1 MHTLSDLRI
10 GQRLSLGFLAIIV
23 LMVILTVVGIQ
34 RVRSIDR
41 QLTAINEVNSVKQR
55 YAINFRGS
63 VHDRAIAL
71 RDVVLMDAP
80 ADRHAAEQLIDK
92 LTADYARSAQPLDTM
107 IAASTDAREKT
118 ILQQI
123 KSIEQRTLPL
133 IAQVRAFRD
142 ASDRSHAEQR
152 LLQEA
157 RPAFIDWL
165 ASINAFI
172 DLQEQ
177 KNRQA
182 AKQAVATARG
192 FAMLM
197 VISTVIALLLGATIA
212 LLLTRSV
219 VLPLR
224 LSLQLA
230 ERISAGDLGTPDTAA
245 SKDESGQLLRA
256 MQQMQ
261 RRLRDVISAQRTMAA
276 RHDAGQISYRTDA
289 QQFPG
294 EYAHMVQDTNALVHA
309 HVQTQ
314 LRMTEVMGRY
324 AIGDLAPEIEH
335 YPCEKAAITTTMQ
348 QVKQNLRAINAQIHA
363 LTQAACA
370 GDFALRGQ
378 PEKFEHDFR
387 LMVENLNTM
396 MATADS
402 NLAKFSQLLR
412 AIADGDLTVRM
423 SGNFHG
429 VFAAMRDDANST
441 VHRLTDIVSQIQ
453 TTSNS
458 IGFAAEDIAS
468 GNQELARR
476 SEQQAA
482 NLEETA
488 ASMEELTST
497 VKQNAEHAG
506 RANQLA
512 RGAATIASQ
521 GRDVVGTSTV
531 KQNAEHAGR
540 ANQLARG
547 AATIASQGRDVVGQV
562 IDTMSGIEASSRRIA
577 DIISVIDGIAFQTN
591 ILALNAAVEAARAGE
606 QGRGF
611 AVVASEVRTLSHRSS
626 DAAKEIKRLI
636 DDSVQRVADGSALVH
651 KAGTTMGEVVTSVQ
665 HVTDIMGHISA
676 ASQEQA
682 GGIEQV
688 NHTIAQMDE
697 TTQQNVRLVEAA
709 STAARALEDH
719 SVQLTRAVEVFKVK
733 ERNTPALFNPD
744 RT

>member
-1 MHTLSDLRI
+1 MHTLSNLRI

-80 ADRHAAEQLIDK
+80 SDRHAAEQLIDK
-92 LTADYARSAQPLDTM
+92 LAADYARSAQPLDNM

-133 IAQVRAFRD
+133 IAQVRTFRD
-142 ASDRSHAEQR
+142 AADRMHAEQR

-182 AKQAVATARG
+182 AKEAVATARG

-197 VISTVIALLLGATIA
+197 VISTVVALLLGAAIA

-230 ERISAGDLGTPDTAA
+230 ERISAGDLSSSDTQAG
-245 SKDESGQLLRA
+245 KDESGQLLRA

-276 RHDAGQISYRTDA
+276 RHDAGQITYRSDPR
-289 QQFPG
+289 QFPG
-294 EYAHMVQDTNALVHA
+294 EYAHMVQDTNVLVHA

-324 AIGDLAPEIEH
+324 AVGDLTPEIEH
-335 YPCEKAAITTTMQ
+335 YPGEKAAITTTMQ
-348 QVKQNLRAINAQIHA
+348 QVKQNLLAINAQIHA

-396 MATADS
+396 MATSDT
-402 NLAKFSQLLR
+402 NLAKLSELLR

-423 SGNFHG
+423 SGNYHG

-441 VHRLTDIVSQIQ
+441 VHRLTGIVSQIQ

-468 GNQELARR
+468 SNQELARR
-476 SEQQAA
+476 SDQQAT
-482 NLEETA
+482 NLEQTA

-512 RGAATIASQ
+512 RGAAQVASE
-521 GRDVVGTSTV
+521 GRDVVS
-531 KQNAEHAGR
+531 
-540 ANQLARG
+540 
-547 AATIASQGRDVVGQV
+547 QV
-562 IDTMSGIEASSRRIA
+562 IETMSGIEASSKRIA

-636 DDSVQRVADGSALVH
+636 EDSVQRVADGSALVH

-719 SVQLTRAVEVFKVK
+719 SVELIRTVEVFKVK
-733 ERNTPALFNPD
+733 ATVM
-744 RT
+744 

>member
-1 MHTLSDLRI
+1 MSLLSNLRI
-10 GQRLSLGFLAIIV
+10 GQRLALGFLAIIV
-23 LMVILTVVGIQ
+23 LMVIITVVGIQ
-34 RVRSIDR
+34 RVRSIDQ

-71 RDVVLMDAP
+71 RDVVLLDDP
-80 ADRHAAEQLIDK
+80 AERHTAEQSIDK
-92 LTADYARSAQPLDTM
+92 LAADYARSAKPLDDM
-107 IAASTDAREKT
+107 IAASTDAEEKA
-118 ILQQI
+118 ILQRI
-123 KSIEQRTLPL
+123 KAVEQRTMPL

-142 ASDRSHAEQR
+142 GADKPHAEQR
-152 LLQEA
+152 LLQQA
-157 RPAFIDWL
+157 RPAFVAWL

-172 DLQEQ
+172 DLQEA
-177 KNRQA
+177 KNRAA
-182 AKQAVATARG
+182 AKDAVTTARG

-197 VISTVIALLLGATIA
+197 VVSTVIALLLGATIA
-212 LLLTRSV
+212 WLLTRSV

-224 LSLQLA
+224 QSLRLA
-230 ERISAGDLGTPDTAA
+230 ERINDGDLRSQDLPT

-261 RRLRDVISAQRTMAA
+261 RRLQDVISAQRSMAA
-276 RHDAGQISYRTDA
+276 RHDAGEISYRTDA

-294 EYAHMVQDTNALVHA
+294 EYGHMVQDTNALVHA

-314 LRMTEVMGRY
+314 LRMTEVMGSY
-324 AIGDLAPEIEH
+324 AIGDLAPEIEQ
-335 YPCEKAAITTTMQ
+335 YPGEKAAITATMQ
-348 QVKQNLRAINAQIHA
+348 QVKQNLRAINAQIQQ
-363 LTQAACA
+363 LTQATCA
-370 GDFALRGQ
+370 GNFALRGQ

-396 MATADS
+396 MATSDT
-402 NLAKFSQLLR
+402 NLARFSDLLR
-412 AIADGDLTVRM
+412 CIADGDLTVRM
-423 SGNFHG
+423 TGNFHG
-429 VFAAMRDDANST
+429 VFASMRDDANST
-441 VHRLTDIVSQIQ
+441 VHRLTDIVTHIQ

-468 GNQELARR
+468 GNQELSRR

-482 NLEETA
+482 SLEETA

-512 RGAATIASQ
+512 LGAAAIAS
-521 GRDVVGTSTV
+521 
-531 KQNAEHAGR
+531 E
-540 ANQLARG
+540 
-547 AATIASQGRDVVGQV
+547 GRDVVGQV
-562 IDTMSGIEASSRRIA
+562 IEQMSGIEASSRRIA

-636 DDSVQRVADGSALVH
+636 DDSVQRVADGATLVH

-688 NHTIAQMDE
+688 NLTIAQMDE
-697 TTQQNVRLVEAA
+697 TTQQNVSLVEAA
-709 STAARALEDH
+709 STAARSLEAH
-719 SVQLTRAVEVFKVK
+719 STQLTQAVEVFKV
-733 ERNTPALFNPD
+733 NASVI
-744 RT
+744 

>member
-1 MHTLSDLRI
+1 MHFFPNLRI
-10 GQRLSLGFLAIIV
+10 GQRLALGFLAIIV

-34 RVRSIDR
+34 RVRSIDQ

-71 RDVVLMDAP
+71 RDVVLMDDP
-80 ADRHAAEQLIDK
+80 AERHAAEQSIDK
-92 LTADYARSAQPLDTM
+92 LAADYARAAQPLDDM
-107 IAASTDAREKT
+107 IASSTDAKEKD
-118 ILQQI
+118 ILRQI
-123 KSIEQRTLPL
+123 KSVEQRTLPL

-142 ASDRSHAEQR
+142 AADKAQAEQH
-152 LLQEA
+152 LLQQA
-157 RPAFIDWL
+157 RPAFIAWL

-172 DLQEQ
+172 DLQEA

-182 AKQAVATARG
+182 ARQAVATARG
-192 FAMLM
+192 FSMLM
-197 VISTVIALLLGATIA
+197 VMSTVVALLLGATIA
-212 LLLTRSV
+212 FLLTRSV

-224 LSLQLA
+224 QSLRLA
-230 ERISAGDLGTPDTAA
+230 QRINDGDLRSQDAA
-245 SKDESGQLLRA
+245 TGNDESGQLLRA

-261 RRLRDVISAQRTMAA
+261 RRLQEVIWAQRSMAA
-276 RHDAGQISYRTDA
+276 RHDAGEISYRTDP
-289 QQFPG
+289 QGFPG
-294 EYAHMVQDTNALVHA
+294 EYGDMVQDTNALVHA

-314 LRMTEVMGRY
+314 LRMTQVMGSY
-324 AIGDLAPEIEH
+324 AIGDLTQDIEQ
-335 YPCEKAAITTTMQ
+335 YPGEKSAITATMQ
-348 QVKQNLRAINAQIHA
+348 QVKRNLQAINAQIQE

-370 GDFALRGQ
+370 GDFALRGKA
-378 PEKFEHDFR
+378 ETFEHDFR

-396 MATADS
+396 MATSDT
-402 NLAKFSQLLR
+402 NLASFSGLLR

-429 VFAAMRDDANST
+429 VVASMRDDANST
-441 VHRLTDIVSQIQ
+441 VHRLTDIVTRIQ

-458 IGFAAEDIAS
+458 ISFAAEDIAS
-468 GNQELARR
+468 GNQQLAQR

-482 NLEETA
+482 SLEETA

-497 VKQNAEHAG
+497 VKQNAEHAT

-512 RGAATIASQ
+512 RGAAAIAS
-521 GRDVVGTSTV
+521 
-531 KQNAEHAGR
+531 E
-540 ANQLARG
+540 
-547 AATIASQGRDVVGQV
+547 GRDVVGQV
-562 IDTMSGIEASSRRIA
+562 IEQMSGIEASSRRIA

-636 DDSVQRVADGSALVH
+636 DDSVQRVADGSTLVH
-651 KAGTTMGEVVTSVQ
+651 TAGTTMGEIVTSVQ
-665 HVTDIMGHISA
+665 HVTDIMAHISA

-697 TTQQNVRLVEAA
+697 TTQHNVRLVEAA
-709 STAARALEDH
+709 STAAHALEQH
-719 SVQLTRAVEVFKVK
+719 SAQLTRAVEVFKV
-733 ERNTPALFNPD
+733 NATVL
-744 RT
+744 

>member
-1 MHTLSDLRI
+1 MSLLSNLRI
-10 GQRLSLGFLAIIV
+10 GQRLALGFLAIIV

-34 RVRSIDR
+34 RVRSIDQ

-71 RDVVLMDAP
+71 RDVVLLDDP
-80 ADRHAAEQLIDK
+80 AERHTAEQSIDK
-92 LTADYARSAQPLDTM
+92 LAADYARSAKPLDDM
-107 IAASTDAREKT
+107 IAASTDAEEKA
-118 ILQQI
+118 ILQRI
-123 KSIEQRTLPL
+123 KAIEQRTMPL

-142 ASDRSHAEQR
+142 GADKPHAEQR
-152 LLQEA
+152 LLQQA
-157 RPAFIDWL
+157 RPAFVAWL
-165 ASINAFI
+165 SSINAFI
-172 DLQEQ
+172 DLQEA
-177 KNRQA
+177 KNRAA
-182 AKQAVATARG
+182 AKDAVTTARG

-197 VISTVIALLLGATIA
+197 VVSTVIALLLGAAIA
-212 LLLTRSV
+212 WLLTRSV

-224 LSLQLA
+224 QSLRLA
-230 ERISAGDLGTPDTAA
+230 ERINDGDLRSQDLPT

-261 RRLRDVISAQRTMAA
+261 RRLQDVISAQRNMAA
-276 RHDAGQISYRTDA
+276 RHDAGEISYRTDA

-294 EYAHMVQDTNALVHA
+294 EYGHMVQDTNALVHA

-314 LRMTEVMGRY
+314 LRMTEVMGSY
-324 AIGDLAPEIEH
+324 AIGDLAPEIEQ
-335 YPCEKAAITTTMQ
+335 YPGEKAAITATMQ
-348 QVKQNLRAINAQIHA
+348 QVKQNLRAINAQIQQ

-370 GDFALRGQ
+370 GNFALRGQ

-396 MATADS
+396 MATSDT
-402 NLAKFSQLLR
+402 NLARFSDLLR
-412 AIADGDLTVRM
+412 CIADGDLTVRM
-423 SGNFHG
+423 TGNFHG
-429 VFAAMRDDANST
+429 VFASMRDDANST
-441 VHRLTDIVSQIQ
+441 VHRLTDIVTHIQ

-468 GNQELARR
+468 GNQELSRR

-482 NLEETA
+482 SLEETA

-512 RGAATIASQ
+512 LGAAAIAS
-521 GRDVVGTSTV
+521 
-531 KQNAEHAGR
+531 E
-540 ANQLARG
+540 
-547 AATIASQGRDVVGQV
+547 GRDVVGQV
-562 IDTMSGIEASSRRIA
+562 IEQMSGIEASSRRIA

-636 DDSVQRVADGSALVH
+636 DDSVQRVADGATLVH

-688 NHTIAQMDE
+688 NLTIAQMDE
-697 TTQQNVRLVEAA
+697 TTQQNVSLVEAA
-709 STAARALEDH
+709 STAARSLEAH
-719 SVQLTRAVEVFKVK
+719 STQLTQAVEVFKV
-733 ERNTPALFNPD
+733 NASVI
-744 RT
+744 

>member
-197 VISTVIALLLGATIA
+197 VISTVIALMLGATIA

-309 HVQTQ
+309 QVQTQ

-335 YPCEKAAITTTMQ
+335 YPGEKAAITTTMQ
-348 QVKQNLRAINAQIHA
+348 QVKQNLRAINAQIHT

-412 AIADGDLTVRM
+412 AIADGDLTMRM

-512 RGAATIASQ
+512 RGAATIASE
-521 GRDVVGTSTV
+521 GRDVVS
-531 KQNAEHAGR
+531 
-540 ANQLARG
+540 
-547 AATIASQGRDVVGQV
+547 QV

-719 SVQLTRAVEVFKVK
+719 SVQLIRAVEVFKVK
-733 ERNTPALFNPD
+733 AAVI
-744 RT
+744 

>member
-1 MHTLSDLRI
+1 MHFFPNLRI
-10 GQRLSLGFLAIIV
+10 GQRLALGFLAIIV

-34 RVRSIDR
+34 RVRSIDQ

-71 RDVVLMDAP
+71 RDVVLMDDP
-80 ADRHAAEQLIDK
+80 SDRHAAEQSIDK
-92 LTADYARSAQPLDTM
+92 LAADYARAAQPLDDM
-107 IAASTDAREKT
+107 IASLTDAKEKD

-142 ASDRSHAEQR
+142 AADKAQAEQH
-152 LLQEA
+152 LLQQA
-157 RPAFIDWL
+157 RPAFIAWL

-172 DLQEQ
+172 DLQEA

-182 AKQAVATARG
+182 ARQAVATARG

-197 VISTVIALLLGATIA
+197 VMSTVVALLLGAAIA
-212 LLLTRSV
+212 FLLTRSV

-224 LSLQLA
+224 QSLRLA
-230 ERISAGDLGTPDTAA
+230 QRINDGDLRSQDAA
-245 SKDESGQLLRA
+245 TGNDESGQLLRA

-261 RRLRDVISAQRTMAA
+261 RRLQEVIWAQRSMAA
-276 RHDAGQISYRTDA
+276 RHDAGEISYRTDP
-289 QQFPG
+289 QGFPG
-294 EYAHMVQDTNALVHA
+294 EYGDMVQDTNALVHA

-314 LRMTEVMGRY
+314 LRMTQIMGSY
-324 AIGDLAPEIEH
+324 AIGDLTQDIEQ
-335 YPCEKAAITTTMQ
+335 YPGEKSAITATMQ
-348 QVKQNLRAINAQIHA
+348 QVKRNLQAINAQIQE

-370 GDFALRGQ
+370 GDFALRGKA
-378 PEKFEHDFR
+378 ETFEHDFR

-396 MATADS
+396 MATSDT
-402 NLAKFSQLLR
+402 NLASFSGLLR

-429 VFAAMRDDANST
+429 VFASMRDDANST
-441 VHRLTDIVSQIQ
+441 VHRLTDIVTRIQ

-458 IGFAAEDIAS
+458 ISFVAEDIAS
-468 GNQELARR
+468 GNQQLAQR

-482 NLEETA
+482 SLEETA

-497 VKQNAEHAG
+497 VKQNAEHAT

-512 RGAATIASQ
+512 RGAAAIAS
-521 GRDVVGTSTV
+521 
-531 KQNAEHAGR
+531 E
-540 ANQLARG
+540 
-547 AATIASQGRDVVGQV
+547 GRDVVGQV
-562 IDTMSGIEASSRRIA
+562 IEQMSGIEASSRRIA

-636 DDSVQRVADGSALVH
+636 DDSVQRVADGSTLVH
-651 KAGTTMGEVVTSVQ
+651 TAGTTMGEIVTSVQ
-665 HVTDIMGHISA
+665 HVTDIMAHISA

-697 TTQQNVRLVEAA
+697 TTQHNVRLVEAA
-709 STAARALEDH
+709 STAAHALEQH
-719 SVQLTRAVEVFKVK
+719 SAQLTRAVEVFKV
-733 ERNTPALFNPD
+733 NATVL
-744 RT
+744 

>member
-1 MHTLSDLRI
+1 MHLLSNLRI
-10 GQRLSLGFLAIIV
+10 GQRLALGFLSIIV

-34 RVRSIDR
+34 RVRSIDQ

-92 LTADYARSAQPLDTM
+92 LAADYARSAQPLDDM
-107 IAASTDAREKT
+107 IAASTDAKEKA

-123 KSIEQRTLPL
+123 QSIEQRTMPL
-133 IAQVRAFRD
+133 ITQVRSFRD
-142 ASDRSHAEQR
+142 ASDRLHAEQQ
-152 LLQEA
+152 LLQQA

-172 DLQEQ
+172 DLQEA
-177 KNRQA
+177 KNRAA

-197 VISTVIALLLGATIA
+197 VISTVVALLLGATIA
-212 LLLTRSV
+212 FLLTRSV

-224 LSLQLA
+224 QSLQLA
-230 ERISAGDLGTPDTAA
+230 QRINEGDLRSQDAPTG
-245 SKDESGQLLRA
+245 SDESGQLLRA
-256 MQQMQ
+256 MQHMQ
-261 RRLRDVISAQRTMAA
+261 HRLQDVISAQRTMAS
-276 RHDAGQISYRTDA
+276 RHDAGEISYRTDA
-289 QQFPG
+289 QRFPG
-294 EYAHMVQDTNALVHA
+294 EYGHMVQDTNALVHA

-324 AIGDLAPEIEH
+324 AVGDLAPEIEQ
-335 YPCEKAAITTTMQ
+335 YPGEKAAITATMQ

-378 PEKFEHDFR
+378 PDKFEHDFR

-396 MATADS
+396 MATSDT
-402 NLAKFSQLLR
+402 NLAKFSELLR

-429 VFAAMRDDANST
+429 VFASMRDDANST
-441 VHRLTDIVSQIQ
+441 VHRLTDIVTRIQ

-458 IGFAAEDIAS
+458 IGFAAEDITG
-468 GNQELARR
+468 GNQELTRR

-482 NLEETA
+482 SLEETA

-512 RGAATIASQ
+512 
-521 GRDVVGTSTV
+521 
-531 KQNAEHAGR
+531 
-540 ANQLARG
+540 LG

-562 IDTMSGIEASSRRIA
+562 IEQMSGIEASSKRIA

-636 DDSVQRVADGSALVH
+636 DDSVQRVADGSTLVH
-651 KAGTTMGEVVTSVQ
+651 QAGTTMGEVVTSVQ
-665 HVTDIMGHISA
+665 HVTDIIGHISA

-709 STAARALEDH
+709 STAAHALEEH
-719 SVQLTRAVEVFKVK
+719 STQLTRAVEVFKV
-733 ERNTPALFNPD
+733 NATVL
-744 RT
+744 

>member
-1 MHTLSDLRI
+1 MHLLSNLRI
-10 GQRLSLGFLAIIV
+10 GQRLALGFLSLIV

-71 RDVVLMDAP
+71 RDVVLMKDP
-80 ADRHAAEQLIDK
+80 ADRHAAEQSIDK
-92 LTADYARSAQPLDTM
+92 LAADYARSAQPLDDM
-107 IAASTDAREKT
+107 LAASTDGNEKA
-118 ILQQI
+118 ILERI
-123 KSIEQRTLPL
+123 KSIEQRTMPL
-133 IAQVRAFRD
+133 IAQVRASREAED
-142 ASDRSHAEQR
+142 TSNAEQQ
-152 LLQEA
+152 LLQQA

-172 DLQEQ
+172 DLQEA
-177 KNRQA
+177 KNRAA
-182 AKQAVATARG
+182 AKDAVATARG

-197 VISTVIALLLGATIA
+197 VLSTVVALLLGAAIA
-212 LLLTRSV
+212 FLLTRSV

-224 LSLQLA
+224 QSLQLA
-230 ERISAGDLGTPDTAA
+230 QRISQGDLRSTDIGARN
-245 SKDESGQLLRA
+245 DESGQLLRA

-261 RRLRDVISAQRTMAA
+261 RRLQEVISAQRDMAA

-289 QQFPG
+289 QRFPG
-294 EYAHMVQDTNALVHA
+294 EYGHMVQDTNALVDA

-324 AIGDLAPEIEH
+324 AVGDLAPEIEH
-335 YPCEKAAITTTMQ
+335 YPGEKATITTTMQ

-378 PEKFEHDFR
+378 PEAFEHDFR

-396 MATADS
+396 MATADT
-402 NLAKFSQLLR
+402 NLARFSELLR

-441 VHRLTDIVSQIQ
+441 VHRLTDIVTQIQ

-482 NLEETA
+482 SLEETA

-512 RGAATIASQ
+512 LGAAA
-521 GRDVVGTSTV
+521 
-531 KQNAEHAGR
+531 
-540 ANQLARG
+540 
-547 AATIASQGRDVVGQV
+547 IASQGRDVVGQV
-562 IDTMSGIEASSRRIA
+562 IATMTGIEDASKRIA

-688 NHTIAQMDE
+688 THTIAQMDE

-709 STAARALEDH
+709 STAARTLEDH
-719 SVQLTRAVEVFKVK
+719 STHLSRAVEVFKV
-733 ERNTPALFNPD
+733 NAGVM
-744 RT
+744 

>member
-1 MHTLSDLRI
+1 MHLFPNLRI
-10 GQRLSLGFLAIIV
+10 GQRLALGFLAIIV

-34 RVRSIDR
+34 RVRSIDQ

-71 RDVVLMDAP
+71 RDVVLMDDP
-80 ADRHAAEQLIDK
+80 AERHAAEQSIDK
-92 LTADYARSAQPLDTM
+92 LAADYARAAQPLDDM
-107 IAASTDAREKT
+107 IASSTDAKEKD
-118 ILQQI
+118 ILRQI
-123 KSIEQRTLPL
+123 KSVEQRTLPL

-142 ASDRSHAEQR
+142 AADKAQAEQH
-152 LLQEA
+152 LLQQA
-157 RPAFIDWL
+157 RPAFIAWL

-172 DLQEQ
+172 DLQEA

-182 AKQAVATARG
+182 ARQAVATARG

-197 VISTVIALLLGATIA
+197 VMSTVVALLLGATIA
-212 LLLTRSV
+212 FLLTRS
-219 VLPLR
+219 
-224 LSLQLA
+224 
-230 ERISAGDLGTPDTAA
+230 
-245 SKDESGQLLRA
+245 LLRA
-256 MQQMQ
+256 MQQMH
-261 RRLRDVISAQRTMAA
+261 RRLHEVIWAQRSMAA
-276 RHDAGQISYRTDA
+276 RHDAGEISYRTDP
-289 QQFPG
+289 QGFPG
-294 EYAHMVQDTNALVHA
+294 EYGDMVQDTNALVHA

-314 LRMTEVMGRY
+314 LRMTQVMGSY
-324 AIGDLAPEIEH
+324 AIGDLTQDIEQ
-335 YPCEKAAITTTMQ
+335 YPGEKSAITATMQ
-348 QVKQNLRAINAQIHA
+348 QVKRNLQAINAQIQE

-370 GDFALRGQ
+370 GDFALRGKA
-378 PEKFEHDFR
+378 ETFEHDFR

-396 MATADS
+396 MATSDT
-402 NLAKFSQLLR
+402 NLASFSGLLR

-429 VFAAMRDDANST
+429 VFASMRDDANST
-441 VHRLTDIVSQIQ
+441 VHRLTDIVTRIQ

-458 IGFAAEDIAS
+458 ISFAAEDIAS
-468 GNQELARR
+468 GNQQLAQR

-482 NLEETA
+482 SLEETA

-497 VKQNAEHAG
+497 VKQNAEHAT

-512 RGAATIASQ
+512 RGAAAIAS
-521 GRDVVGTSTV
+521 
-531 KQNAEHAGR
+531 E
-540 ANQLARG
+540 
-547 AATIASQGRDVVGQV
+547 GRDVVGQV
-562 IDTMSGIEASSRRIA
+562 IEQMSGIEASSRRIA

-636 DDSVQRVADGSALVH
+636 DDSVQRVADGSTLVH
-651 KAGTTMGEVVTSVQ
+651 KAGTTMGEIVTSVQ
-665 HVTDIMGHISA
+665 HVTDIMAHISA

-697 TTQQNVRLVEAA
+697 TTQHNVRLVEAA
-709 STAARALEDH
+709 STAAHALEQH
-719 SVQLTRAVEVFKVK
+719 SAQLTRAVEVFKV
-733 ERNTPALFNPD
+733 NATVL
-744 RT
+744 

>member
-1 MHTLSDLRI
+1 MHFFPNLRI
-10 GQRLSLGFLAIIV
+10 GQRLALGFLAIIV

-34 RVRSIDR
+34 RVRSIDQ

-71 RDVVLMDAP
+71 RDVVLMDDP
-80 ADRHAAEQLIDK
+80 ADRHAAEQSIDK
-92 LTADYARSAQPLDTM
+92 LAADYARAAQPLDDM
-107 IAASTDAREKT
+107 IASSTDAKEKD
-118 ILQQI
+118 ILRQI
-123 KSIEQRTLPL
+123 KSVEQRTLPL

-142 ASDRSHAEQR
+142 AADKAQAEQH
-152 LLQEA
+152 LLQQA
-157 RPAFIDWL
+157 RPAFIAWL

-172 DLQEQ
+172 DLQEA

-182 AKQAVATARG
+182 ARQAVATARG

-197 VISTVIALLLGATIA
+197 VMSTVVALLLGATIA
-212 LLLTRSV
+212 FLLTRSV

-224 LSLQLA
+224 QSLRLA
-230 ERISAGDLGTPDTAA
+230 QRINDGDLRSQDAA
-245 SKDESGQLLRA
+245 TGNDESGQLLRA

-261 RRLRDVISAQRTMAA
+261 RRLHEVIWAQRSMAA
-276 RHDAGQISYRTDA
+276 RHDAGEISYRTDP
-289 QQFPG
+289 QGFPG
-294 EYAHMVQDTNALVHA
+294 EYGDMVQDTNALVHA

-314 LRMTEVMGRY
+314 LRMTQVMGSY
-324 AIGDLAPEIEH
+324 AIGDLTQDIEQ
-335 YPCEKAAITTTMQ
+335 YPGEKSAITATMQ
-348 QVKQNLRAINAQIHA
+348 QVKRNLQAINAQIQE

-370 GDFALRGQ
+370 GDFALRGKA
-378 PEKFEHDFR
+378 ETFEHDFR

-396 MATADS
+396 MATSDT
-402 NLAKFSQLLR
+402 NLASFSGLLR

-429 VFAAMRDDANST
+429 VFASMRDDANST
-441 VHRLTDIVSQIQ
+441 VHRLTDIVTRIQ

-458 IGFAAEDIAS
+458 ISFAAEDIAS
-468 GNQELARR
+468 GNQQLAQR

-482 NLEETA
+482 SLEETA

-497 VKQNAEHAG
+497 VKQNAEHAT

-512 RGAATIASQ
+512 RGAAAIAS
-521 GRDVVGTSTV
+521 
-531 KQNAEHAGR
+531 E
-540 ANQLARG
+540 
-547 AATIASQGRDVVGQV
+547 GRDVVGQV
-562 IDTMSGIEASSRRIA
+562 IEQMSGIEASSRRIA

-636 DDSVQRVADGSALVH
+636 DDSVQRVADGSTLVH
-651 KAGTTMGEVVTSVQ
+651 KAGTTMGEIVTSVQ
-665 HVTDIMGHISA
+665 HVTDIMAHISA

-697 TTQQNVRLVEAA
+697 TTQHNVRLVEAA
-709 STAARALEDH
+709 STAAHALEQH
-719 SVQLTRAVEVFKVK
+719 SAQLTRAVEVFKV
-733 ERNTPALFNPD
+733 NATVL
-744 RT
+744 

>member
-1 MHTLSDLRI
+1 MHFLSNLRI
-10 GQRLSLGFLAIIV
+10 GQRLALGFLTIIV

-71 RDVVLMDAP
+71 RDVVLLDDP
-80 ADRHAAEQLIDK
+80 AERHAAEQLIDK
-92 LTADYARSAQPLDTM
+92 LAADYARSAQPLDDM
-107 IAASTDAREKT
+107 LAASTDTNEKA
-118 ILQQI
+118 ILQRI
-123 KSIEQRTLPL
+123 KTVEQRTMPL
-133 IAQVRAFRD
+133 IAQVRGFREAAD
-142 ASDRSHAEQR
+142 KPHAEQQ
-152 LLQEA
+152 LLQQA

-172 DLQEQ
+172 DLQEA
-177 KNRQA
+177 KNRAA
-182 AKQAVATARG
+182 AKDAVATARG

-197 VISTVIALLLGATIA
+197 VLSTVVALLLGATIA

-224 LSLQLA
+224 QSLQLA
-230 ERISAGDLGTPDTAA
+230 QRISQGDLR
-245 SKDESGQLLRA
+245 SKDAQAGNDESGQLLRA

-261 RRLRDVISAQRTMAA
+261 HRLQEVISAQRDMAA
-276 RHDAGQISYRTDA
+276 RHDAGQTSYRTDA
-289 QQFPG
+289 QRFPG
-294 EYAHMVQDTNALVHA
+294 EYGHMVQDTNALVDA

-324 AIGDLAPEIEH
+324 AVGDLTPEIEQ
-335 YPCEKAAITTTMQ
+335 YPGEKAVITTTMQ

-370 GDFALRGQ
+370 GNFALRGH
-378 PEKFEHDFR
+378 PDHFEHDFR

-396 MATADS
+396 MATADT
-402 NLAKFSQLLR
+402 NLARFSELLR

-441 VHRLTDIVSQIQ
+441 VHRLTDIVTQIQ

-482 NLEETA
+482 SLEETA

-497 VKQNAEHAG
+497 VKQNAEHAS

-512 RGAATIASQ
+512 LGAAAIASQ
-521 GRDVVGTSTV
+521 GRDVV
-531 KQNAEHAGR
+531 
-540 ANQLARG
+540 
-547 AATIASQGRDVVGQV
+547 DQV
-562 IDTMSGIEASSRRIA
+562 IDTMSGIEDASKRIA

-636 DDSVQRVADGSALVH
+636 DDSVQRVTDGSALVH
-651 KAGTTMGEVVTSVQ
+651 TAGTTMGEVVTSVQ
-665 HVTDIMGHISA
+665 HVTDIMANISA

-709 STAARALEDH
+709 STAAHALEEH
-719 SVQLTRAVEVFKVK
+719 SVQLNRAVEVFKV
-733 ERNTPALFNPD
+733 NAVVM
-744 RT
+744 

>member
-1 MHTLSDLRI
+1 
-10 GQRLSLGFLAIIV
+10 
-23 LMVILTVVGIQ
+23 MVILTVVGIQ
-34 RVRSIDR
+34 RVRSIDQ

-71 RDVVLMDAP
+71 RDVVLMDDP
-80 ADRHAAEQLIDK
+80 SDRHAAEQSIDK
-92 LTADYARSAQPLDTM
+92 LAADYARAAQPLDDM
-107 IAASTDAREKT
+107 IASSTDAKEKD

-123 KSIEQRTLPL
+123 KSIEQPTLPL

-142 ASDRSHAEQR
+142 AADKAQAEQH
-152 LLQEA
+152 LLQQA
-157 RPAFIDWL
+157 RPAFIAWL

-172 DLQEQ
+172 DLQEA

-182 AKQAVATARG
+182 ARQAVATARG

-197 VISTVIALLLGATIA
+197 VMSTVVALLLGAAIA
-212 LLLTRSV
+212 FLLTRSV

-224 LSLQLA
+224 QSLRLA
-230 ERISAGDLGTPDTAA
+230 QRINDGDLRSQDAA
-245 SKDESGQLLRA
+245 TGNDESGQLLRA

-261 RRLRDVISAQRTMAA
+261 RRLQEVISAQRSMAA
-276 RHDAGQISYRTDA
+276 RHDAGEISYRTDP
-289 QQFPG
+289 QGFPG
-294 EYAHMVQDTNALVHA
+294 EYGDMVQDTNALVHA

-314 LRMTEVMGRY
+314 LRMTQVMGSY
-324 AIGDLAPEIEH
+324 AVGDLTQDIEQ
-335 YPCEKAAITTTMQ
+335 YPGEKSAITATMQ
-348 QVKQNLRAINAQIHA
+348 QVKRNLQAINAQIQE

-370 GDFALRGQ
+370 GDFALRGKA
-378 PEKFEHDFR
+378 ETFEHDFR

-396 MATADS
+396 MATSDT
-402 NLAKFSQLLR
+402 NLASVSGLLR

-429 VFAAMRDDANST
+429 VFASMRDDANST
-441 VHRLTDIVSQIQ
+441 VHRLTDIVTRIQ

-468 GNQELARR
+468 GNQELAQR

-482 NLEETA
+482 SLEETA

-497 VKQNAEHAG
+497 VKQNAEHAA
-506 RANQLA
+506 RANRLA
-512 RGAATIASQ
+512 RGAAAIA
-521 GRDVVGTSTV
+521 T
-531 KQNAEHAGR
+531 E
-540 ANQLARG
+540 
-547 AATIASQGRDVVGQV
+547 GRDVVGQV
-562 IDTMSGIEASSRRIA
+562 IEQMSGIEAASRRIA

-636 DDSVQRVADGSALVH
+636 DDSVQRVADGSTLVH
-651 KAGTTMGEVVTSVQ
+651 TAGTTMGEVVTSVQ
-665 HVTDIMGHISA
+665 HVTDIMAHIAA

-697 TTQQNVRLVEAA
+697 STQHNVRLVEAA
-709 STAARALEDH
+709 STAACALEQH
-719 SVQLTRAVEVFKVK
+719 STQLTRAVEVFKVHA
-733 ERNTPALFNPD
+733 TVL
-744 RT
+744 

>member
-1 MHTLSDLRI
+1 MPLLSNLRI
-10 GQRLSLGFLAIIV
+10 GQRLALGFLAIIV

-34 RVRSIDR
+34 RVRSIHQ

-71 RDVVLMDAP
+71 RDVVLLDDP
-80 ADRHAAEQLIDK
+80 AERHTAEQSIDK
-92 LTADYARSAQPLDTM
+92 LAADYTRSAQPLDDM
-107 IAASTDAREKT
+107 IAASKDAEEKA
-118 ILQQI
+118 ILQRI
-123 KSIEQRTLPL
+123 KAVEQRTMPL

-142 ASDRSHAEQR
+142 GADKPHAEQR
-152 LLQEA
+152 LLQQA
-157 RPAFIDWL
+157 RPAFVAWL

-172 DLQEQ
+172 DLQEA
-177 KNRQA
+177 KNRAA
-182 AKQAVATARG
+182 AKDAVTTARG

-197 VISTVIALLLGATIA
+197 VVSTIIALLLGATIA

-224 LSLQLA
+224 QSLRLA
-230 ERISAGDLGTPDTAA
+230 ERINDGDLRSQDLPT

-261 RRLRDVISAQRTMAA
+261 RRLQDVISAQRNMAA
-276 RHDAGQISYRTDA
+276 RHDAGEISYRTDA
-289 QQFPG
+289 RQFPG
-294 EYAHMVQDTNALVHA
+294 EYGHMVQDTNTLVHA

-314 LRMTEVMGRY
+314 LRITEVMGSY
-324 AIGDLAPEIEH
+324 AIGDLAPEIEQ
-335 YPCEKAAITTTMQ
+335 YPGEKAAITATMQ
-348 QVKQNLRAINAQIHA
+348 QVKQNLQAINAQIQQ

-370 GDFALRGQ
+370 GNFALRGQ

-396 MATADS
+396 MATSDT
-402 NLAKFSQLLR
+402 NLARFSDLLR
-412 AIADGDLTVRM
+412 CIADGDLTVRM

-429 VFAAMRDDANST
+429 VFASMRDDANST
-441 VHRLTDIVSQIQ
+441 VHLLTDIVTHIQ

-468 GNQELARR
+468 GNQELSRR

-482 NLEETA
+482 SLEETA

-512 RGAATIASQ
+512 LGAAAIAS
-521 GRDVVGTSTV
+521 
-531 KQNAEHAGR
+531 E
-540 ANQLARG
+540 
-547 AATIASQGRDVVGQV
+547 GRDVVGQV
-562 IDTMSGIEASSRRIA
+562 IEQMSGIEASSRRIA

-636 DDSVQRVADGSALVH
+636 DDSVQRVADGATLVH

-688 NHTIAQMDE
+688 NLTIAQMDE
-697 TTQQNVRLVEAA
+697 TTQQNVSLVEAA
-709 STAARALEDH
+709 STAARSLEAH
-719 SVQLTRAVEVFKVK
+719 STQLTRAVEVFKV
-733 ERNTPALFNPD
+733 NASVI
-744 RT
+744 

>member
-1 MHTLSDLRI
+1 MHFFPNLRI
-10 GQRLSLGFLAIIV
+10 GQRLALGFLAIIV

-34 RVRSIDR
+34 RVRSIDQ

-71 RDVVLMDAP
+71 RDVVLMDDP
-80 ADRHAAEQLIDK
+80 AERHAAEQSIDK
-92 LTADYARSAQPLDTM
+92 LAADYARAAQPLDDM
-107 IAASTDAREKT
+107 IASSTDAKEKD
-118 ILQQI
+118 ILRQI
-123 KSIEQRTLPL
+123 KSVEQRTLPL

-142 ASDRSHAEQR
+142 AADKAQAEQH
-152 LLQEA
+152 LLQQA
-157 RPAFIDWL
+157 RPAFIAWL

-172 DLQEQ
+172 DLQEA

-182 AKQAVATARG
+182 ARQAVATARG

-197 VISTVIALLLGATIA
+197 VMSTVVALLLGATIA
-212 LLLTRSV
+212 FLLTRSV

-224 LSLQLA
+224 QSLRLA
-230 ERISAGDLGTPDTAA
+230 QRINDGDLRSQDAA
-245 SKDESGQLLRA
+245 TSNDESGQLLRA

-261 RRLRDVISAQRTMAA
+261 RRLQEVIWAQRSMAA
-276 RHDAGQISYRTDA
+276 RHDAGEISYRTDP
-289 QQFPG
+289 QGFPG
-294 EYAHMVQDTNALVHA
+294 EYGDMVQDTNALVHA

-314 LRMTEVMGRY
+314 LRMTQVMGSY
-324 AIGDLAPEIEH
+324 AIGDLTQDIEQ
-335 YPCEKAAITTTMQ
+335 YPGEKSAITATMQ
-348 QVKQNLRAINAQIHA
+348 QVKRNLQAINAQIQE

-370 GDFALRGQ
+370 GDFALRGKA
-378 PEKFEHDFR
+378 ETFEHDFR

-396 MATADS
+396 MATSDT
-402 NLAKFSQLLR
+402 NLASFSGLLR

-429 VFAAMRDDANST
+429 VFASMRDDANST
-441 VHRLTDIVSQIQ
+441 VHRLTDIVTRIQ

-458 IGFAAEDIAS
+458 ISFAAEDIAS
-468 GNQELARR
+468 GNQQLAQR

-482 NLEETA
+482 SLEETA

-497 VKQNAEHAG
+497 VKQNAEHAT

-512 RGAATIASQ
+512 RGAAAIAS
-521 GRDVVGTSTV
+521 
-531 KQNAEHAGR
+531 E
-540 ANQLARG
+540 
-547 AATIASQGRDVVGQV
+547 GRDVVGQV
-562 IDTMSGIEASSRRIA
+562 IEQMSGIEASSRRIA

-636 DDSVQRVADGSALVH
+636 DDSVQRVADGSTLVH
-651 KAGTTMGEVVTSVQ
+651 TAGTTMGEIVTSVQ
-665 HVTDIMGHISA
+665 HVTDIMAHISA

-697 TTQQNVRLVEAA
+697 TTQHNVRLVEAA
-709 STAARALEDH
+709 STAAHALEQH
-719 SVQLTRAVEVFKVK
+719 SAQLTRAVEVFKV
-733 ERNTPALFNPD
+733 NATVL
-744 RT
+744 

>member
-1 MHTLSDLRI
+1 MSLLSNLRI
-10 GQRLSLGFLAIIV
+10 GQRLALGFLAIIV

-34 RVRSIDR
+34 RVRSIDQ

-71 RDVVLMDAP
+71 RDVVLLDDP
-80 ADRHAAEQLIDK
+80 AERHTAEQSIDK
-92 LTADYARSAQPLDTM
+92 LAADYARSAKPLDDM
-107 IAASTDAREKT
+107 IAASTDAEEKA
-118 ILQQI
+118 ILQRI
-123 KSIEQRTLPL
+123 KAIEQRTMPL

-142 ASDRSHAEQR
+142 GADKPHAEQR
-152 LLQEA
+152 LLQQA
-157 RPAFIDWL
+157 RPAFVAWL

-172 DLQEQ
+172 DLQEA
-177 KNRQA
+177 KNRAA
-182 AKQAVATARG
+182 AKDAVTTARG

-197 VISTVIALLLGATIA
+197 VVSTVIALLLGATIA
-212 LLLTRSV
+212 WLLTRSV

-224 LSLQLA
+224 QSLRLA
-230 ERISAGDLGTPDTAA
+230 ERINDGDLRSQDLPT

-261 RRLRDVISAQRTMAA
+261 RRLQDVISAQRNMAA
-276 RHDAGQISYRTDA
+276 RHDAGEISYRTDA

-294 EYAHMVQDTNALVHA
+294 EYGHMVQDTNALVHA

-314 LRMTEVMGRY
+314 LRMTEVMGSY
-324 AIGDLAPEIEH
+324 AIGDLAPEIEQ
-335 YPCEKAAITTTMQ
+335 YPGEKAAITATMQ
-348 QVKQNLRAINAQIHA
+348 QVKQNLRAINAQIQQ

-370 GDFALRGQ
+370 GNFALRGQ

-396 MATADS
+396 MATSDT
-402 NLAKFSQLLR
+402 NLARFSDLLR
-412 AIADGDLTVRM
+412 CIADGDLTVRM
-423 SGNFHG
+423 TGNFHG
-429 VFAAMRDDANST
+429 VFASMRDDANST
-441 VHRLTDIVSQIQ
+441 VHRLTDIVTHIQ

-468 GNQELARR
+468 GNQELSRR

-482 NLEETA
+482 SLEETA

-512 RGAATIASQ
+512 LGAAAIAS
-521 GRDVVGTSTV
+521 
-531 KQNAEHAGR
+531 E
-540 ANQLARG
+540 
-547 AATIASQGRDVVGQV
+547 GRDVVGQV
-562 IDTMSGIEASSRRIA
+562 IEQMSGIEASSRRIA

-636 DDSVQRVADGSALVH
+636 DDSVQRVADGATLVH

-688 NHTIAQMDE
+688 NLTIAQMDE
-697 TTQQNVRLVEAA
+697 TTQQNVSLVEAA
-709 STAARALEDH
+709 STAARSLEAH
-719 SVQLTRAVEVFKVK
+719 STQLTQAVEVFKGNASVI
-733 ERNTPALFNPD
+733 
-744 RT
+744 

>member
-1 MHTLSDLRI
+1 MHFFPNLRI
-10 GQRLSLGFLAIIV
+10 GQRLALGFLAIIV

-34 RVRSIDR
+34 RVRSIDQ

-71 RDVVLMDAP
+71 RDVVLMDDP
-80 ADRHAAEQLIDK
+80 AERHAAEQSIDK
-92 LTADYARSAQPLDTM
+92 LAADYARAAQPLDDM
-107 IAASTDAREKT
+107 IASSTDAKEKD
-118 ILQQI
+118 ILRQI
-123 KSIEQRTLPL
+123 KSVEQRTLPL

-142 ASDRSHAEQR
+142 AADKAQAEQH
-152 LLQEA
+152 LLQQA
-157 RPAFIDWL
+157 RPAFIAWL

-172 DLQEQ
+172 DLQEA

-182 AKQAVATARG
+182 ARQAVATARG

-197 VISTVIALLLGATIA
+197 VMSTVVALLLGATIA
-212 LLLTRSV
+212 FLLTRSV

-224 LSLQLA
+224 QSLRLA
-230 ERISAGDLGTPDTAA
+230 QRINDGDLRSQDAA
-245 SKDESGQLLRA
+245 TGNDESGQLLRA

-261 RRLRDVISAQRTMAA
+261 RRLQEVIWAQRSMAA
-276 RHDAGQISYRTDA
+276 RHDAGEISYRTDP
-289 QQFPG
+289 QGFPG
-294 EYAHMVQDTNALVHA
+294 EYGDMVQDTNALVHA

-314 LRMTEVMGRY
+314 LRMTQVMGSY
-324 AIGDLAPEIEH
+324 AIGDLTQDIEQ
-335 YPCEKAAITTTMQ
+335 YPGEKSAITATMQ
-348 QVKQNLRAINAQIHA
+348 QVKRNLQAINAQIQE

-370 GDFALRGQ
+370 GDFALRGK
-378 PEKFEHDFR
+378 EETFEHDFR

-396 MATADS
+396 MATSDT
-402 NLAKFSQLLR
+402 NLASFSGLLR

-429 VFAAMRDDANST
+429 VFASMRDDANST
-441 VHRLTDIVSQIQ
+441 VHRLTDIVTRIQ

-458 IGFAAEDIAS
+458 ISFAAEDIAS
-468 GNQELARR
+468 GNQQLAQR

-482 NLEETA
+482 SLEETA

-497 VKQNAEHAG
+497 VKQNAEHAT

-512 RGAATIASQ
+512 RGAAAIAS
-521 GRDVVGTSTV
+521 
-531 KQNAEHAGR
+531 E
-540 ANQLARG
+540 
-547 AATIASQGRDVVGQV
+547 GRDVVGQV
-562 IDTMSGIEASSRRIA
+562 IEQMSGIEASSRRIA

-636 DDSVQRVADGSALVH
+636 DDSVQRVADGSTLVH
-651 KAGTTMGEVVTSVQ
+651 TAGTTMGEIVTSVQ
-665 HVTDIMGHISA
+665 HVTDIMAHISA

-682 GGIEQV
+682 GSIEQV

-697 TTQQNVRLVEAA
+697 TTQHNVRLVEAA
-709 STAARALEDH
+709 STAAHALEQH
-719 SVQLTRAVEVFKVK
+719 SAQLTRAVEVFKV
-733 ERNTPALFNPD
+733 NATVL
-744 RT
+744 

>member
-1 MHTLSDLRI
+1 MHFFPNLRI
-10 GQRLSLGFLAIIV
+10 GQRLALGFLAIIV

-34 RVRSIDR
+34 RVRSIDQ

-71 RDVVLMDAP
+71 RDVVLMDDP
-80 ADRHAAEQLIDK
+80 AERHAAEQSIDK
-92 LTADYARSAQPLDTM
+92 LAADYARAAQPLDDM
-107 IAASTDAREKT
+107 IASSTDAKEKD
-118 ILQQI
+118 ILRQI
-123 KSIEQRTLPL
+123 KSVEQRTLPL

-142 ASDRSHAEQR
+142 AADKAQAEQH
-152 LLQEA
+152 LLQQA
-157 RPAFIDWL
+157 RPAFIAWL

-172 DLQEQ
+172 DLQEA

-182 AKQAVATARG
+182 ARQAVATARG

-197 VISTVIALLLGATIA
+197 VMSTVVALLLGATIA
-212 LLLTRSV
+212 FLLTRSV
-219 VLPLR
+219 VLPLGQSLR
-224 LSLQLA
+224 LAQ
-230 ERISAGDLGTPDTAA
+230 RINDGDLRSQDAA
-245 SKDESGQLLRA
+245 TGNDESGQLLRA

-261 RRLRDVISAQRTMAA
+261 RRLQEVIWAQRSMAA
-276 RHDAGQISYRTDA
+276 RHDAGEISYRTDP
-289 QQFPG
+289 QGFPG
-294 EYAHMVQDTNALVHA
+294 EYGDMVQDTNALVHA

-314 LRMTEVMGRY
+314 LRMTQVMGSY
-324 AIGDLAPEIEH
+324 AIGDLTQDIEQ
-335 YPCEKAAITTTMQ
+335 YPGEKSAITATMQ
-348 QVKQNLRAINAQIHA
+348 QVKRNLQAINAQIQE

-370 GDFALRGQ
+370 GDFALRGK
-378 PEKFEHDFR
+378 EETFEHDFR

-396 MATADS
+396 MATSDT
-402 NLAKFSQLLR
+402 NLASFSGLLR

-429 VFAAMRDDANST
+429 VFASMRDDANST
-441 VHRLTDIVSQIQ
+441 VHRLTDIVTRIQ

-458 IGFAAEDIAS
+458 ISFAAEDIAS
-468 GNQELARR
+468 GNQQLAQR

-482 NLEETA
+482 SLEETA

-497 VKQNAEHAG
+497 VKQNAEHAT

-512 RGAATIASQ
+512 RGAAAIAS
-521 GRDVVGTSTV
+521 
-531 KQNAEHAGR
+531 E
-540 ANQLARG
+540 
-547 AATIASQGRDVVGQV
+547 GRDVVGQV
-562 IDTMSGIEASSRRIA
+562 IEQMSGIEASSRRIA

-636 DDSVQRVADGSALVH
+636 DDSVQRVADGSTLVH
-651 KAGTTMGEVVTSVQ
+651 TAGTTMGEIVTSVQ
-665 HVTDIMGHISA
+665 HVTDIMAHISA

-682 GGIEQV
+682 GSIEQV

-697 TTQQNVRLVEAA
+697 TTQHNVRLVEAA
-709 STAARALEDH
+709 STAAHALEQH
-719 SVQLTRAVEVFKVK
+719 SAQLTRAVEVFKV
-733 ERNTPALFNPD
+733 NATVL
-744 RT
+744 

>member
-1 MHTLSDLRI
+1 MHLFPNLRI
-10 GQRLSLGFLAIIV
+10 GQRLALGFLAIIV

-34 RVRSIDR
+34 RVRSIDQ

-71 RDVVLMDAP
+71 RDVVLMDDP
-80 ADRHAAEQLIDK
+80 AERHAAEQSIDK
-92 LTADYARSAQPLDTM
+92 LAADYARAAQPLDDM
-107 IAASTDAREKT
+107 IASSTDAKEKD
-118 ILQQI
+118 ILRQI
-123 KSIEQRTLPL
+123 KSVEQRTLPL

-142 ASDRSHAEQR
+142 AADKAQAEQH
-152 LLQEA
+152 LLQQA
-157 RPAFIDWL
+157 RPAFIAWL

-172 DLQEQ
+172 DLQEA

-182 AKQAVATARG
+182 ARQAVATARG

-197 VISTVIALLLGATIA
+197 VMSTVVALLLGATIA
-212 LLLTRSV
+212 FLLTRSV
-219 VLPLR
+219 VLPLGQSLR
-224 LSLQLA
+224 LAQ
-230 ERISAGDLGTPDTAA
+230 RINDGDLRSQDAA
-245 SKDESGQLLRA
+245 TGNDESGQLLRA

-261 RRLRDVISAQRTMAA
+261 RRLQEVIWAQRSMAA
-276 RHDAGQISYRTDA
+276 RHDAGEISYRTDP
-289 QQFPG
+289 QGFPG
-294 EYAHMVQDTNALVHA
+294 EYGDMVQDTNALVHA

-314 LRMTEVMGRY
+314 LRMTQVMGSY
-324 AIGDLAPEIEH
+324 AIGDLTQDIEQ
-335 YPCEKAAITTTMQ
+335 YPGEKSAITATMQ
-348 QVKQNLRAINAQIHA
+348 QVKRNLQAINAQIQE

-370 GDFALRGQ
+370 GDFALRGKA
-378 PEKFEHDFR
+378 ETFEHDFR

-396 MATADS
+396 MATSDT
-402 NLAKFSQLLR
+402 NLASFSGLLR

-429 VFAAMRDDANST
+429 VFASMRDDANST
-441 VHRLTDIVSQIQ
+441 VHRLTDIVTRIQ

-458 IGFAAEDIAS
+458 ISFAAEDIAS
-468 GNQELARR
+468 GNQQLAQR

-482 NLEETA
+482 SLEETA

-497 VKQNAEHAG
+497 VKQNAEHAT

-512 RGAATIASQ
+512 RGAAAIAS
-521 GRDVVGTSTV
+521 
-531 KQNAEHAGR
+531 E
-540 ANQLARG
+540 
-547 AATIASQGRDVVGQV
+547 GRDVVGQV
-562 IDTMSGIEASSRRIA
+562 IEQMSGIEASSRRIA

-636 DDSVQRVADGSALVH
+636 DDSVQRVADGSTLVH
-651 KAGTTMGEVVTSVQ
+651 KAGTTMGEIVTSVQ
-665 HVTDIMGHISA
+665 HVTDIMAHISA

-697 TTQQNVRLVEAA
+697 TTQHNVRLVEAA
-709 STAARALEDH
+709 STAAHALEQH
-719 SVQLTRAVEVFKVK
+719 SAQLTRAVEVFKV
-733 ERNTPALFNPD
+733 NATVL
-744 RT
+744 

>member
-1 MHTLSDLRI
+1 MHFFPNLRI
-10 GQRLSLGFLAIIV
+10 GQRLALGFLAIIV

-34 RVRSIDR
+34 RVRSIDQ

-71 RDVVLMDAP
+71 RDVVLMDDP
-80 ADRHAAEQLIDK
+80 ADRHAAEQSIDK
-92 LTADYARSAQPLDTM
+92 LAADYARAAQPLDDM
-107 IAASTDAREKT
+107 IASSTDAKEKD

-142 ASDRSHAEQR
+142 AADKAQAEQH
-152 LLQEA
+152 LLQQA
-157 RPAFIDWL
+157 RPAFIAWL

-172 DLQEQ
+172 DLQEA

-182 AKQAVATARG
+182 ARQAVATARG

-197 VISTVIALLLGATIA
+197 VMSTVVALLLGATIA
-212 LLLTRSV
+212 FLLTRSV

-224 LSLQLA
+224 QSLRLA
-230 ERISAGDLGTPDTAA
+230 QRINDGDLRSQDAA
-245 SKDESGQLLRA
+245 TGNDESGQLLRA

-261 RRLRDVISAQRTMAA
+261 RRLQEVIWAQRSMAA
-276 RHDAGQISYRTDA
+276 RHDAGEISYRTDP
-289 QQFPG
+289 QGFPG
-294 EYAHMVQDTNALVHA
+294 EYGDMVQDTNALVHA

-314 LRMTEVMGRY
+314 LRMTQVMGSY
-324 AIGDLAPEIEH
+324 AIGDLTQDIEQ
-335 YPCEKAAITTTMQ
+335 YPGEKSAITATMQ
-348 QVKQNLRAINAQIHA
+348 QVKRNLQAINAQIQE

-370 GDFALRGQ
+370 GDFALRGKA
-378 PEKFEHDFR
+378 ETFEHDFR

-396 MATADS
+396 MATSDT
-402 NLAKFSQLLR
+402 NLASFSGLLR

-429 VFAAMRDDANST
+429 VFASMRDDANST
-441 VHRLTDIVSQIQ
+441 VHRLTDIVTRIQ

-458 IGFAAEDIAS
+458 ISFAAEDIAS
-468 GNQELARR
+468 GNQQLAQR

-482 NLEETA
+482 SLEETA

-497 VKQNAEHAG
+497 VKQNAEHAT

-512 RGAATIASQ
+512 RGAAAIAS
-521 GRDVVGTSTV
+521 
-531 KQNAEHAGR
+531 E
-540 ANQLARG
+540 
-547 AATIASQGRDVVGQV
+547 GRDVVGQV
-562 IDTMSGIEASSRRIA
+562 IEQMSGIEASSRRIA

-636 DDSVQRVADGSALVH
+636 DDSVQRVADGSTLVH
-651 KAGTTMGEVVTSVQ
+651 TAGTTMGEIVTSVQ
-665 HVTDIMGHISA
+665 HVTDIMAHISA

-697 TTQQNVRLVEAA
+697 TTQHNVRLVEAA
-709 STAARALEDH
+709 STAAHALEQH
-719 SVQLTRAVEVFKVK
+719 SAQLTRAVEVFKV
-733 ERNTPALFNPD
+733 NATVL
-744 RT
+744 

>member
-1 MHTLSDLRI
+1 MHLLSNLRI
-10 GQRLSLGFLAIIV
+10 GQRLALGFLSIIV

-34 RVRSIDR
+34 RVRSIDQ

-92 LTADYARSAQPLDTM
+92 LAADYARSAQPLDDM
-107 IAASTDAREKT
+107 IAASTDAKEKA

-123 KSIEQRTLPL
+123 KSIEQRTMPL
-133 IAQVRAFRD
+133 ITQVRSFRD
-142 ASDRSHAEQR
+142 ASDRLHAEQQ
-152 LLQEA
+152 LLQQA

-172 DLQEQ
+172 DLQEA
-177 KNRQA
+177 KNRAA

-197 VISTVIALLLGATIA
+197 VISTVAALLLGATIA
-212 LLLTRSV
+212 FLLTRSV

-224 LSLQLA
+224 QSLQLA
-230 ERISAGDLGTPDTAA
+230 QRINEGDLRSHDAPTG
-245 SKDESGQLLRA
+245 SDESGQLLRA
-256 MQQMQ
+256 MQLMQ
-261 RRLRDVISAQRTMAA
+261 HRLQDVISAQRTMAS
-276 RHDAGQISYRTDA
+276 RHDAGEISYRTDA
-289 QQFPG
+289 QRFPG
-294 EYAHMVQDTNALVHA
+294 EYGHMVQDTNALVHA

-324 AIGDLAPEIEH
+324 AVGDLAPEIEQ
-335 YPCEKAAITTTMQ
+335 YPGEKAAITATMQ

-378 PEKFEHDFR
+378 PDKFEHDFR

-396 MATADS
+396 MATSDT
-402 NLAKFSQLLR
+402 NLAKFSELLR

-429 VFAAMRDDANST
+429 VFASMRDDANST
-441 VHRLTDIVSQIQ
+441 VHRLTDIVTRIQ

-458 IGFAAEDIAS
+458 IGFAAEDITG
-468 GNQELARR
+468 GNQELTRR

-482 NLEETA
+482 SLEETA

-512 RGAATIASQ
+512 LGAAA
-521 GRDVVGTSTV
+521 
-531 KQNAEHAGR
+531 
-540 ANQLARG
+540 
-547 AATIASQGRDVVGQV
+547 IASQGRDVVGQV
-562 IDTMSGIEASSRRIA
+562 IEQMSGIEASSKRIA

-626 DAAKEIKRLI
+626 DAAREIKRLI
-636 DDSVQRVADGSALVH
+636 DDSVQRVADGSTLVH
-651 KAGTTMGEVVTSVQ
+651 QAGTTMGEVVTSVQ
-665 HVTDIMGHISA
+665 HVTDIIGHISA

-709 STAARALEDH
+709 STAAHALEEH
-719 SVQLTRAVEVFKVK
+719 STQLTRAVEVFKV
-733 ERNTPALFNPD
+733 NATVL
-744 RT
+744 

>member
-1 MHTLSDLRI
+1 MHFFPNLRI
-10 GQRLSLGFLAIIV
+10 GQRLALGFLAIIV

-34 RVRSIDR
+34 RVRSIDQ

-71 RDVVLMDAP
+71 RDVVLMDDP
-80 ADRHAAEQLIDK
+80 AERHAAEQSIDK
-92 LTADYARSAQPLDTM
+92 LAADYARAAQPLDDM
-107 IAASTDAREKT
+107 IASSTDAKEKD
-118 ILQQI
+118 ILRQI
-123 KSIEQRTLPL
+123 KSVEQRTLPL

-142 ASDRSHAEQR
+142 AADKAQAEQH
-152 LLQEA
+152 LLQQA
-157 RPAFIDWL
+157 RPAFIAWL

-172 DLQEQ
+172 DLQEA

-182 AKQAVATARG
+182 ARQAVATARG

-197 VISTVIALLLGATIA
+197 VMSTVVALLLGAAIA
-212 LLLTRSV
+212 FLLTRSV

-224 LSLQLA
+224 QSLRLA
-230 ERISAGDLGTPDTAA
+230 QRINDGDLRSQDAA
-245 SKDESGQLLRA
+245 TGNDESGQLLRA

-261 RRLRDVISAQRTMAA
+261 RRLQEVIWAQRSMAA
-276 RHDAGQISYRTDA
+276 RHDAGEISYRTDP
-289 QQFPG
+289 QGFPG
-294 EYAHMVQDTNALVHA
+294 EYGDMVQDTNALVHA

-314 LRMTEVMGRY
+314 LRMTQVMGSY
-324 AIGDLAPEIEH
+324 AIGDLTQDIEQ
-335 YPCEKAAITTTMQ
+335 YPGEKSAITATMQ
-348 QVKQNLRAINAQIHA
+348 QVKRNLQAINAQIQE

-370 GDFALRGQ
+370 GDFALRGKA
-378 PEKFEHDFR
+378 ETFEHDFR

-396 MATADS
+396 MATSDT
-402 NLAKFSQLLR
+402 NLASFSGLLR

-429 VFAAMRDDANST
+429 VFASMRDDANST
-441 VHRLTDIVSQIQ
+441 VHRLTDIVTRIQ

-458 IGFAAEDIAS
+458 ISFAAEDIAS
-468 GNQELARR
+468 GNQQLAQR

-482 NLEETA
+482 SLEETA

-497 VKQNAEHAG
+497 VKQNAEHAT

-512 RGAATIASQ
+512 RGAAAIAS
-521 GRDVVGTSTV
+521 
-531 KQNAEHAGR
+531 E
-540 ANQLARG
+540 
-547 AATIASQGRDVVGQV
+547 GRDVVGQV
-562 IDTMSGIEASSRRIA
+562 IEQMSGIEASSRRIA

-636 DDSVQRVADGSALVH
+636 DDSVQRVADGSTLVH
-651 KAGTTMGEVVTSVQ
+651 TAGTTMGEIVTSVQ
-665 HVTDIMGHISA
+665 HVTDIMAHISA

-697 TTQQNVRLVEAA
+697 TTQHNVRLVEAA
-709 STAARALEDH
+709 STAAHALEQH
-719 SVQLTRAVEVFKVK
+719 SAQLTRAVEVFKV
-733 ERNTPALFNPD
+733 NATVL
-744 RT
+744 

>member
-1 MHTLSDLRI
+1 MHLFPNLRI
-10 GQRLSLGFLAIIV
+10 GQRLALGFLAIIV

-34 RVRSIDR
+34 RVRSIDQ

-71 RDVVLMDAP
+71 RDVVLMDDP
-80 ADRHAAEQLIDK
+80 AERHAAEQSIDK
-92 LTADYARSAQPLDTM
+92 LAADYARAAQPLDDM
-107 IAASTDAREKT
+107 IASSTDAKEKD
-118 ILQQI
+118 ILRQI
-123 KSIEQRTLPL
+123 KSVEQRTLPL

-142 ASDRSHAEQR
+142 AADKAQAEQH
-152 LLQEA
+152 LLQQA
-157 RPAFIDWL
+157 RPAFIAWL

-172 DLQEQ
+172 DLQEA

-182 AKQAVATARG
+182 ARQAVATARG

-197 VISTVIALLLGATIA
+197 VMSTVVALLLGATIA
-212 LLLTRSV
+212 FLLTRSV

-224 LSLQLA
+224 QSLRLA
-230 ERISAGDLGTPDTAA
+230 QRINDGDLRSQDAA
-245 SKDESGQLLRA
+245 TGNDESGQLLRA

-261 RRLRDVISAQRTMAA
+261 RRLQEVIWAQRSMAA
-276 RHDAGQISYRTDA
+276 RHDAGEISYRTDP
-289 QQFPG
+289 QGFPG
-294 EYAHMVQDTNALVHA
+294 EYGDMVQDTNALVHA

-314 LRMTEVMGRY
+314 LRMTQVMGSY
-324 AIGDLAPEIEH
+324 AIGDLTQDIEQ
-335 YPCEKAAITTTMQ
+335 YPGEKSAITATMQ
-348 QVKQNLRAINAQIHA
+348 QVKRNLQAINAQIQE

-370 GDFALRGQ
+370 GDFALRGKA
-378 PEKFEHDFR
+378 ETFEHDFR

-396 MATADS
+396 MATSDT
-402 NLAKFSQLLR
+402 NLASFSGLLR

-429 VFAAMRDDANST
+429 VFASMRDDANST
-441 VHRLTDIVSQIQ
+441 VHRLTDIVTRIQ

-458 IGFAAEDIAS
+458 ISFAAEDIAS
-468 GNQELARR
+468 GNQQLAQR

-482 NLEETA
+482 SLEETA

-497 VKQNAEHAG
+497 VKQNAEHAT

-512 RGAATIASQ
+512 RGAAAIAS
-521 GRDVVGTSTV
+521 
-531 KQNAEHAGR
+531 E
-540 ANQLARG
+540 
-547 AATIASQGRDVVGQV
+547 GRDVVGQV
-562 IDTMSGIEASSRRIA
+562 IEQMSGIEASSRRIA

-636 DDSVQRVADGSALVH
+636 DDSV
-651 KAGTTMGEVVTSVQ
+651 
-665 HVTDIMGHISA
+665 
-676 ASQEQA
+676 
-682 GGIEQV
+682 
-688 NHTIAQMDE
+688 
-697 TTQQNVRLVEAA
+697 
-709 STAARALEDH
+709 
-719 SVQLTRAVEVFKVK
+719 
-733 ERNTPALFNPD
+733 
-744 RT
+744 

>member
-1 MHTLSDLRI
+1 MSLLSNLRI
-10 GQRLSLGFLAIIV
+10 GQRLALGFLAIIV

-34 RVRSIDR
+34 RVRSIDQ

-71 RDVVLMDAP
+71 RDVVLLDDP
-80 ADRHAAEQLIDK
+80 ADRHTAEQSIDK
-92 LTADYARSAQPLDTM
+92 LAADYARSAKPLDDM
-107 IAASTDAREKT
+107 IAASTDAEEKA

-123 KSIEQRTLPL
+123 KAIEQRTMPL

-142 ASDRSHAEQR
+142 GADKPHAEQR
-152 LLQEA
+152 LLQQA
-157 RPAFIDWL
+157 RPAFVAWL

-172 DLQEQ
+172 DLQEA
-177 KNRQA
+177 KNRAA
-182 AKQAVATARG
+182 AKDAVTTARG

-197 VISTVIALLLGATIA
+197 VVSTVIALLLGATIA
-212 LLLTRSV
+212 WLLTRSV

-224 LSLQLA
+224 QSLRLA
-230 ERISAGDLGTPDTAA
+230 ERINDGDLRSQDLPT

-261 RRLRDVISAQRTMAA
+261 RRLQDVISAQRSMAA
-276 RHDAGQISYRTDA
+276 RHDAGEISYRTDA

-294 EYAHMVQDTNALVHA
+294 EYGHMVQDTNALVHA

-314 LRMTEVMGRY
+314 LRMTEVMGSY
-324 AIGDLAPEIEH
+324 AIGDLAPEIEQ
-335 YPCEKAAITTTMQ
+335 YPGEKAAITATMQ
-348 QVKQNLRAINAQIHA
+348 QVKQNLRAINAQIQQ

-370 GDFALRGQ
+370 GNFALRGQ

-396 MATADS
+396 MATSDT
-402 NLAKFSQLLR
+402 NLARFSDLLR
-412 AIADGDLTVRM
+412 CIADGDLTVRM
-423 SGNFHG
+423 TGNFHG
-429 VFAAMRDDANST
+429 VFASMRDDANST
-441 VHRLTDIVSQIQ
+441 VHRLTDIVTHIQ

-468 GNQELARR
+468 GNQELSRR

-482 NLEETA
+482 SLEETA

-512 RGAATIASQ
+512 LGAAAIAS
-521 GRDVVGTSTV
+521 
-531 KQNAEHAGR
+531 E
-540 ANQLARG
+540 
-547 AATIASQGRDVVGQV
+547 GRDVVGQV
-562 IDTMSGIEASSRRIA
+562 IEQMSGIEASSRRIA

-636 DDSVQRVADGSALVH
+636 DDSVQRVADGATLVH

-688 NHTIAQMDE
+688 NLTIAQMDE
-697 TTQQNVRLVEAA
+697 TTQQNVSLVEAA
-709 STAARALEDH
+709 STAARSLEAH
-719 SVQLTRAVEVFKVK
+719 STQLTQAVEVFKV
-733 ERNTPALFNPD
+733 NASVI
-744 RT
+744 

>member
-1 MHTLSDLRI
+1 MHFFPNLRI
-10 GQRLSLGFLAIIV
+10 GQRLALGFLAIIV

-34 RVRSIDR
+34 RVRSIDQ

-71 RDVVLMDAP
+71 RDVVLMDDP
-80 ADRHAAEQLIDK
+80 AERHAAEQSIDK
-92 LTADYARSAQPLDTM
+92 LAADYARAAQPLDDM
-107 IAASTDAREKT
+107 IASSTDAKEKD
-118 ILQQI
+118 ILRQI
-123 KSIEQRTLPL
+123 KSVEQRTLPL

-142 ASDRSHAEQR
+142 AADKAQAEQH
-152 LLQEA
+152 LLQQA
-157 RPAFIDWL
+157 RPAFIAWL

-172 DLQEQ
+172 DLQEA

-182 AKQAVATARG
+182 ARQAVATARG

-197 VISTVIALLLGATIA
+197 VMSTVVALLLGATIA
-212 LLLTRSV
+212 FLLTRSV

-224 LSLQLA
+224 QSLRLA
-230 ERISAGDLGTPDTAA
+230 QRINDGDLRSQDAA
-245 SKDESGQLLRA
+245 TGNDESGQLLRA

-261 RRLRDVISAQRTMAA
+261 RRLQEVIWAQRSMAA
-276 RHDAGQISYRTDA
+276 RHDAGEISYRTDP
-289 QQFPG
+289 QGFPG
-294 EYAHMVQDTNALVHA
+294 EYGDMVQDTNALVHA

-314 LRMTEVMGRY
+314 LRMTQVMGSY
-324 AIGDLAPEIEH
+324 AIGDLTQDIEQ
-335 YPCEKAAITTTMQ
+335 YPGEKSAITATMQ
-348 QVKQNLRAINAQIHA
+348 QVKRNLQAINAQIQE

-370 GDFALRGQ
+370 GDFALRGKA
-378 PEKFEHDFR
+378 ETFEHDFR

-396 MATADS
+396 MATSDT
-402 NLAKFSQLLR
+402 NLASFSGLLR

-429 VFAAMRDDANST
+429 VVASMRDDANST
-441 VHRLTDIVSQIQ
+441 VHRLTDIVTRIQ

-458 IGFAAEDIAS
+458 ISFAAEDIAS
-468 GNQELARR
+468 GNQQLAQR

-482 NLEETA
+482 SLEETA

-497 VKQNAEHAG
+497 VKQNAEHAT

-512 RGAATIASQ
+512 RGAAAIAS
-521 GRDVVGTSTV
+521 
-531 KQNAEHAGR
+531 E
-540 ANQLARG
+540 
-547 AATIASQGRDVVGQV
+547 GRDVVGQV
-562 IDTMSGIEASSRRIA
+562 IEQMSGIEVSSRRIA

-636 DDSVQRVADGSALVH
+636 DDSVQRVADGSTLVH
-651 KAGTTMGEVVTSVQ
+651 TAGTTMGEIVTSVQ
-665 HVTDIMGHISA
+665 HVTDIMAHISA

-697 TTQQNVRLVEAA
+697 TTQHNVRLVEAA
-709 STAARALEDH
+709 STAAHALEQH
-719 SVQLTRAVEVFKVK
+719 SAQLTRAVEVFKV
-733 ERNTPALFNPD
+733 NATVL
-744 RT
+744 

>member
-1 MHTLSDLRI
+1 MSLLSNLRI
-10 GQRLSLGFLAIIV
+10 GQRLALGFLAIIV

-34 RVRSIDR
+34 RVRSIDQ

-71 RDVVLMDAP
+71 RDVVLLDDP
-80 ADRHAAEQLIDK
+80 AERHTAEQSIDK
-92 LTADYARSAQPLDTM
+92 LAADYARSAKPLDDM
-107 IAASTDAREKT
+107 IAASTDAEEKA
-118 ILQQI
+118 ILQRI
-123 KSIEQRTLPL
+123 KAIEQRTMPL

-142 ASDRSHAEQR
+142 GADKPHAEQR
-152 LLQEA
+152 LLQQA
-157 RPAFIDWL
+157 RPAFVAWL

-172 DLQEQ
+172 DLQEA
-177 KNRQA
+177 KNRAA
-182 AKQAVATARG
+182 AKDAVTTARG

-197 VISTVIALLLGATIA
+197 VVSTVIALLLGATIA
-212 LLLTRSV
+212 WLLTRSV

-224 LSLQLA
+224 QSLRLA
-230 ERISAGDLGTPDTAA
+230 ERINDGDLRSQDLPT

-261 RRLRDVISAQRTMAA
+261 RRLQDVISAQRNMAA
-276 RHDAGQISYRTDA
+276 RHDAGEISYRTDA

-294 EYAHMVQDTNALVHA
+294 EYGHMVQDTNALVHA

-314 LRMTEVMGRY
+314 LRMTEVMGSY
-324 AIGDLAPEIEH
+324 AIGDLAPEIEQ
-335 YPCEKAAITTTMQ
+335 YPGEKAAITATMQ
-348 QVKQNLRAINAQIHA
+348 QVKQNLRAINAQIQQ

-370 GDFALRGQ
+370 GNFALRGQ

-396 MATADS
+396 MATSDT
-402 NLAKFSQLLR
+402 NLARFSDLLR
-412 AIADGDLTVRM
+412 CIADGDLTVRM
-423 SGNFHG
+423 TGNFHG
-429 VFAAMRDDANST
+429 VFASMRDDANST
-441 VHRLTDIVSQIQ
+441 VHRLTDIVTHIQ
-453 TTSNS
+453 TTSTS

-468 GNQELARR
+468 GNQELSRR

-482 NLEETA
+482 SLEETA

-512 RGAATIASQ
+512 LGAAAIAS
-521 GRDVVGTSTV
+521 
-531 KQNAEHAGR
+531 E
-540 ANQLARG
+540 
-547 AATIASQGRDVVGQV
+547 GRDVVGQV
-562 IDTMSGIEASSRRIA
+562 IEQMSGIEASSRRIA

-636 DDSVQRVADGSALVH
+636 DDSVQRVADGATLVH

-688 NHTIAQMDE
+688 NLTIAQMDE
-697 TTQQNVRLVEAA
+697 TTQQNVSLVEAA
-709 STAARALEDH
+709 STAARSLEAH
-719 SVQLTRAVEVFKVK
+719 STQLTQAVEVFKV
-733 ERNTPALFNPD
+733 NASVI
-744 RT
+744 